1 MNITQSEIKYGT
13 SFNEVVD
20 WEKIIKEK
28 DDEIERQKDL
38 LEQSKIQIDI
48 DKNDLDRTILY
59 KDQAILKLTS
69 DLKIK
74 INEINAMNDIIKNL
88 EAKILEISKTTKI
101 LKKIKKSMILKG
113 FITEKEFEELIE

>member
-20 WEKIIKEK
+20 WENIIKEK

-88 EAKILEISKTTKI
+88 EAKMLEISKTTKI

-113 FITEKEFEELIE
+113 FISDKEFEELIE